1 MSKYVGVDLSQTY
14 LDVAVRPGFQQ
25 WRLSNNADGVA
36 TLIQRLQ
43 GLEPTLVVLEASG
56 GLERPIAR
64 ALIQASL
71 PVAVVN
77 PRQVRDF
84 AKSLGQLAKTDSLDA
99 QVLAHFAEAV
109 RPEPR
114 PYPDKATERLHDRL
128 TRRRQLTDMLT
139 AEKNRLKQAPLD
151 LRARIRAHIDW
162 LEEELSHVTEEID
175 ELQEANADWQ
185 QRRVLLESAPGVGP
199 LTSATLLGCLPEL
212 GRLNRK
218 QIAALVG
225 VAPFNR
231 DSGQLR
237 GRRTV
242 WGGRAQV
249 RAMLYMST
257 VSAVRCNEV
266 IQIFY
271 QRLRAAGK
279 PNKVA
284 LVACMRKLLTI
295 LNAMMKHQTA
305 WQPSVTTA

>member
-1 MSKYVGVDLSQTY
+1 VAPLQQCGWRGCIDPTTTGFGTDLVG
-14 LDVAVRPGFQQ
+14 
-25 WRLSNNADGVA
+25 
-36 TLIQRLQ
+36 
-43 GLEPTLVVLEASG
+43 LEASG

-84 AKSLGQLAKTDSLDA
+84 AKSLGQLAKTNSLDA
-99 QVLAHFAEAV
+99 QVLAHFAEAI

-114 PYPDKATERLHDRL
+114 PYPDEAIEHLHDML
-128 TRRRQLTDMLT
+128 TRRRQLMEMLT
-139 AEKNRLKQAPLD
+139 AEKNRLKQALLD

-185 QRRVLLESAPGVGP
+185 QRRALLESAPGVGP
-199 LTSATLLGCLPEL
+199 LTSATLLGCLPKL
-212 GRLNRK
+212 GQLNRK
-218 QIAALVG
+218 QIAALAG

-242 WGGRAQV
+242 WGDRAQV
-249 RAMLYMST
+249 RAMLYMGT

-266 IQIFY
+266 IRIFY

-279 PNKVA
+279 PKKVA

-295 LNAMMKHQTA
+295 LNAMMKHQTS